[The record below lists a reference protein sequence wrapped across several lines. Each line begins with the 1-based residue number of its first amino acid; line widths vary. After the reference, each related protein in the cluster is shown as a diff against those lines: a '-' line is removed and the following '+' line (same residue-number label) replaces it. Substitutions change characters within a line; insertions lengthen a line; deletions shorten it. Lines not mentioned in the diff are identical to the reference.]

1 MKKGIKITLYSL
13 AAMFL
18 GFVVYANWQPKPLHA
33 YAKNSQL
40 SIFQLKNKASEQDL
54 QRINDDLEQVGGIS
68 AVAGNTESQMLSV
81 VFHPDEISE
90 TEVKKWL
97 VEKSIAFDKAD
108 FSIDGPPAAQCPV
121 PHEYIMG
128 FEKIKYALNFR

>member
-1 MKKGIKITLYSL
+1 MKRGIKITLYSL

-18 GFVVYANWQPKPLHA
+18 GFMIYANWQPKPLHA
-33 YAKNSQL
+33 YAKDSQL
-40 SIFQLKNKASEQDL
+40 SIYQLQNRATEQDL
-54 QRINDDLEQVGGIS
+54 RKINDELEQVEGIS

-90 TEVKKWL
+90 SEVKSWL
-97 VEKSIAFDKAD
+97 SNKNIDFEKAD
-108 FSIDGPPAAQCPV
+108 FSVEGSPAAQCPV
-121 PHEYIMG
+121 PHGYIMA

>member
-1 MKKGIKITLYSL
+1 MRKGIKITLYSF

-18 GFVVYANWQPKPLHA
+18 GLLVYANWQPKPLHA
-33 YAKNSQL
+33 YAKDSQL
-40 SIFQLKNKASEQDL
+40 SIYQLKKPATEQDL
-54 QRINDDLEQVGGIS
+54 QRINDELEQVKGIS

-90 TEVKKWL
+90 NDVKTWLTEKN
-97 VEKSIAFDKAD
+97 IGFDKAD
-108 FSIDGPPAAQCPV
+108 FSIDGPPAAECPV

-128 FEKIKYALNFR
+128 FQKIKYALNFR